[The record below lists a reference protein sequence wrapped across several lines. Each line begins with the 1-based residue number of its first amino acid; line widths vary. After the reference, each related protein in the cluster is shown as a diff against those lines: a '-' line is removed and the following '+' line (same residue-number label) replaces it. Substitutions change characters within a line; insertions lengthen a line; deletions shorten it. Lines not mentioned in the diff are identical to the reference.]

1 MFVGNLTRFRVVTV
15 NNPAHRWNAWTN
27 NLMLYSI
34 NFSVD
39 LSSSCYFVST
49 AVVRVFIK
57 ASGINKLPKLE
68 KQWVRNKK
76 WLESYHSL
84 DMMNADSLVEATPRS
99 YYLPIRLLSSLLLLL
114 VVVVVVVVVVLLS
127 SLLLVVSFLL
137 FTIVTHFGCH
147 NNSWFIFLV

>member
-1 MFVGNLTRFRVVTV
+1 
-15 NNPAHRWNAWTN
+15 
-27 NLMLYSI
+27 MLYSI

-68 KQWVRNKK
+68 KQWVSNKK

-114 VVVVVVVVVVLLS
+114 LSLVVVVVVVVVVLSS
-127 SLLLVVSFLL
+127 SLLLVVLFLL

-147 NNSWFIFLV
+147 NNS

>member
-1 MFVGNLTRFRVVTV
+1 
-15 NNPAHRWNAWTN
+15 
-27 NLMLYSI
+27 MLYSI

-68 KQWVRNKK
+68 KQWVRKKK

-99 YYLPIRLLSSLLLLL
+99 YYLPIRLLLLLLL
-114 VVVVVVVVVVLLS
+114 LLVVVVVVVVLLS
-127 SLLLVVSFLL
+127 SLLLVVLFLL

-147 NNSWFIFLV
+147 NNS

>member
-1 MFVGNLTRFRVVTV
+1 
-15 NNPAHRWNAWTN
+15 
-27 NLMLYSI
+27 MLYSI

-114 VVVVVVVVVVLLS
+114 LLLLSLVVVVVVVLSS
-127 SLLLVVSFLL
+127 SLLLVVLFLL

-147 NNSWFIFLV
+147 NNS

>member
-1 MFVGNLTRFRVVTV
+1 
-15 NNPAHRWNAWTN
+15 
-27 NLMLYSI
+27 MLYSI

-57 ASGINKLPKLE
+57 VSGINKLLKLE

-76 WLESYHSL
+76 WLERYHSL
-84 DMMNADSLVEATPRS
+84 DMMNADSLVEATQRS
-99 YYLPIRLLSSLLLLL
+99 YYLPIRLLSLLLLLLLVVVVVVVL

-127 SLLLVVSFLL
+127 SLLLVVLFLL

-147 NNSWFIFLV
+147 NNS

>member
-1 MFVGNLTRFRVVTV
+1 
-15 NNPAHRWNAWTN
+15 
-27 NLMLYSI
+27 MLYSI

-68 KQWVRNKK
+68 KQWVTNKK

-99 YYLPIRLLSSLLLLL
+99 YYLPIRLLSSSLLLLLLLSL
-114 VVVVVVVVVVLLS
+114 VVVVVVLSS
-127 SLLLVVSFLL
+127 SLLLVVLFLL

-147 NNSWFIFLV
+147 NNS

>member
-1 MFVGNLTRFRVVTV
+1 
-15 NNPAHRWNAWTN
+15 
-27 NLMLYSI
+27 MLYSI

-99 YYLPIRLLSSLLLLL
+99 YYLPIRLLSSSLLLLLLLLLLSL
-114 VVVVVVVVVVLLS
+114 VVVVVVVVVVVLSS
-127 SLLLVVSFLL
+127 SLLLVVLFLL

-147 NNSWFIFLV
+147 NNS

>member
-1 MFVGNLTRFRVVTV
+1 
-15 NNPAHRWNAWTN
+15 
-27 NLMLYSI
+27 MLYSI

-84 DMMNADSLVEATPRS
+84 DMINADSLVEATPRS
-99 YYLPIRLLSSLLLLL
+99 YYLPIRLLSLLLLLLLLLLL
-114 VVVVVVVVVVLLS
+114 VVVVVVVVVVVLLL
-127 SLLLVVSFLL
+127 SLLLVVLFLL

-147 NNSWFIFLV
+147 NNS

>member
-1 MFVGNLTRFRVVTV
+1 
-15 NNPAHRWNAWTN
+15 
-27 NLMLYSI
+27 MLYSI
-34 NFSVD
+34 NFSID

-68 KQWVRNKK
+68 KQWVTNKK
-76 WLESYHSL
+76 WLERYHSL
-84 DMMNADSLVEATPRS
+84 DVMNADSLVEATPRS
-99 YYLPIRLLSSLLLLL
+99 YYLPIRLLLLLLL
-114 VVVVVVVVVVLLS
+114 LLLLVVVVVVVVVVVLLS

-147 NNSWFIFLV
+147 NNS

>member
-1 MFVGNLTRFRVVTV
+1 
-15 NNPAHRWNAWTN
+15 
-27 NLMLYSI
+27 MLYSI

-57 ASGINKLPKLE
+57 APGINKLPKLE

-84 DMMNADSLVEATPRS
+84 DMMNADSLVEVTPRS
-99 YYLPIRLLSSLLLLL
+99 YYLPIRLLSSSLLLLLLLSL
-114 VVVVVVVVVVLLS
+114 VVVVVVVVLSS
-127 SLLLVVSFLL
+127 SLLLVVLFLL

-147 NNSWFIFLV
+147 NNS